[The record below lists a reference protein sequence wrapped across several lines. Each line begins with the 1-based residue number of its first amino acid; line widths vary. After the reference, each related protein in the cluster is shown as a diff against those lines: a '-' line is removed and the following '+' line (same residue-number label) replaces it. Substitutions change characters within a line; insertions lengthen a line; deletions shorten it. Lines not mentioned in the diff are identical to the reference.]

1 MTVDLTGMQDELVQ
15 LRRALHAEPE
25 IGLHLPRTQ
34 ERVLAALD
42 GLPLEVSLG
51 QGTTSVTAVLR
62 GGAGPGP
69 VVLLRGD
76 MDGLPVAERT
86 GLSYAAT
93 DGSMH
98 ACGHDLHTTMLV
110 GAARALAARQD
121 ELAGDVVLMFQP
133 GEEGYDGAARMIE
146 EGILDAAGR
155 RADASYALHVMSS
168 TLPAGVFTTRPG
180 PLLAAAGVL
189 KVTVRGAGGHGSAP
203 HRAKDPVPAACAMVT
218 ALQTFVT
225 RTFDVFDPVV
235 ITVGTFHAGTAH
247 NVIPDDAVFEA
258 TLRSFSGVAQ
268 ERMLAGA
275 VDVIR
280 GVAAGHGVEVDVT
293 ADELFPLTVNNADR
307 AGALASLV
315 RESFGE
321 ERYVEM
327 VNPITGSE
335 DFSRVLDAVPGAMV
349 FLGATPADRDPAT
362 AAYNHSPL
370 AAFDDSVLSD
380 GAALYAELA
389 LQHLT

>member
-1 MTVDLTGMQDELVQ
+1 MCIRD
-15 LRRALHAEPE
+15 
-25 IGLHLPRTQ
+25 
-34 ERVLAALD
+34 
-42 GLPLEVSLG
+42 S
-51 QGTTSVTAVLR
+51 
-62 GGAGPGP
+62 
-69 VVLLRGD
+69 
-76 MDGLPVAERT
+76 
-86 GLSYAAT
+86 
-93 DGSMH
+93 
-98 ACGHDLHTTMLV
+98 
-110 GAARALAARQD
+110 
-121 ELAGDVVLMFQP
+121 
-133 GEEGYDGAARMIE
+133 
-146 EGILDAAGR
+146 
-155 RADASYALHVMSS
+155 
-168 TLPAGVFTTRPG
+168 
-180 PLLAAAGVL
+180 
-189 KVTVRGAGGHGSAP
+189 
-203 HRAKDPVPAACAMVT
+203 
-218 ALQTFVT
+218 
-225 RTFDVFDPVV
+225 
-235 ITVGTFHAGTAH
+235 HAGTAH

-327 VNPITGSE
+327 VNPVTGSE

>member
-1 MTVDLTGMQDELVQ
+1 MSVDLTAMQDDLVQ

-51 QGTTSVTAVLR
+51 KATTSVTAVMR

-76 MDGLPVAERT
+76 MDGLPVSERT
-86 GLSYAAT
+86 GLPYAAT

-110 GAARALAARQD
+110 GAARALAARKD

-133 GEEGYDGAARMIE
+133 GEEGYDGAGRMID
-146 EGILDAAGR
+146 EGVLDAAGR
-155 RADASYALHVMSS
+155 RADAAYALHVTSARA
-168 TLPAGVFTTRPG
+168 AGIFATRPG

-275 VDVIR
+275 VDVIK
-280 GVAAGHGVEVDVT
+280 GIAAGHGVEVDVT
-293 ADELFPLTVNNADR
+293 ADELFPLTTNDAGR
-307 AGALASLV
+307 AEALASLV
-315 RESFGE
+315 RERFGE

-362 AAYNHSPL
+362 APYNHSPL
-370 AAFDDSVLSD
+370 AEFDDSVLSD